1 MKHLAAALEA
11 VNAANDAFATHT
23 GRSHQTCEACIDI
36 GVQLIAAQ
44 EAIEAALRSE
54 YLATNRLGDYAPTA
68 RRRPVAG
75 IH

>member
-54 YLATNRLGDYAPTA
+54 YLSTVNLTGETGPQ
-68 RRRPVAG
+68 RRRSAAG
-75 IH
+75 VH